1 MLSLIHPL
9 KTLHGSIPLKQME
22 NFLKEISDSEPELTP
37 EIRQWKASHG
47 SSKGST
53 NSTSPL
59 VRDLAESIPQGQDGI
74 DVAEFESVFEKETS
88 V

>member
-1 MLSLIHPL
+1 M

-22 NFLKEISDSEPELTP
+22 NFLKEISGSEPEFTP
-37 EIRQWKASHG
+37 EIRQWKASPG
-47 SSKGST
+47 SSKSRTSG
-53 NSTSPL
+53 TSPL

-74 DVAEFESVFEKETS
+74 DVAEFESVSEKETS